1 MKRTSS
7 LNGKD
12 LRDMFAAGSNWL
24 EKSVADINA
33 INVFPVPDGDTGTNM
48 LLTLR
53 SVIEEADRAN
63 DNTTSV
69 MAKAMSHGAL
79 LGARGNSGVILSQIF
94 RGLSRGLD
102 GKDTFNGVDWMK
114 AMVLAAKTAREG
126 LSNPVE
132 GTILT
137 VIRDA
142 SVAAQKQAEEHP
154 DNLIDI
160 MEAAV
165 NEARESVAR
174 TPNLL
179 PALREAG
186 VVDAGGLGLYVIL
199 DGALRYL
206 KGEIEE
212 LQSRK
217 PQMVTASMPATKNI
231 NLIPT
236 EEEEAYGYCTNFLL
250 EGENLDPEKIRRKLD
265 GRGQSLVVAGD
276 ETNVR
281 VHIHTY
287 DPGSILAYATSLGT
301 LHQIQI
307 QNMDDQHVGF
317 KEMQRQR
324 SALQG
329 DTAVVA
335 VAFGEGMIKVF
346 ESLGA
351 VVVRGGQTMNPSVK
365 EILSAVNSLDTSKV
379 IILPN
384 NKNIVLTAAQIKE
397 LTQKQVEMIP
407 SRTLPQGV
415 TALLTYNYESPIEEN
430 VANMNEAIKR
440 VKSVEITKA
449 ARSTQVNGMKIKQGQ
464 IIGIIDDSDLVAC
477 GDSVTGVLMDSLA
490 KAGIEPAEVI
500 TLYYGADIKP
510 DDAEEAAQ
518 ALREKYPNKQ
528 IDVVSGG
535 QPHYFYI
542 AAVE

>member
-1 MKRTSS
+1 MKQASS
-7 LNGKD
+7 WNGKD

-24 EKSVADINA
+24 EKSVAEVNA

-53 SVIEEADRAN
+53 SVIEEADRAT

-69 MAKAMSHGAL
+69 MSKAMSHGAL

-94 RGLSRGLD
+94 RGLSKGFD
-102 GKDTFNGVDWMK
+102 GKDSFNGADWAK
-114 AMVLAAKTAREG
+114 ALVQAAKTAREG

-137 VIRDA
+137 VIGDA
-142 SVAAQKQAEEHP
+142 SAVAQKKAEKNP
-154 DNLIDI
+154 DDLIGI
-160 MEAAV
+160 VEAAV
-165 NEARESVAR
+165 NEAKESVAR

-179 PALREAG
+179 PALLEAG
-186 VVDAGGLGLYVIL
+186 VVDAGGQGLYILL
-199 DGALRYL
+199 DGAMRFLR
-206 KGEIEE
+206 GELED
-212 LQSRK
+212 LQFRK
-217 PQMVTASMPATKNI
+217 PQMVSANITAAKNI
-231 NLIPT
+231 NIAPA
-236 EEEEAYGYCTNFLL
+236 EEEEAYGYCTNFLI
-250 EGENLDPEKIRRKLD
+250 EGDNLDPEKIKRKLD

-317 KEMQRQR
+317 KEMQRQK
-324 SALQG
+324 AMPA
-329 DTAVVA
+329 DIAVVT

-351 VVVRGGQTMNPSVK
+351 IVVKGGQTMNPSVK
-365 EILSAVNSLDTSKV
+365 EILEAVEALDVNKV

-384 NKNIVLTAAQIKE
+384 NKNIILTAAQIKE
-397 LTQKQVEMIP
+397 LTKKEVEMIP

-415 TALLTYNYESPIEEN
+415 TALLTFNYESSLEEN
-430 VANMNEAIKR
+430 IQTMSDAIKG
-440 VKSVEITKA
+440 VKSVEITTA
-449 ARSTQVNGMKIKQGQ
+449 ARSTQISGMKVKQGQ
-464 IIGIIDDSDLVAC
+464 AIGIIDDSELVSS
-477 GDSVTGVLMDSLA
+477 GDDVRNVLMDSLN
-490 KAGIEPAEVI
+490 KGGIDSAELV
-500 TLYYGADIKP
+500 TLYYGADTKP
-510 DDAEEAAQ
+510 EDAEKSAQ
-518 ALREKYPNKQ
+518 ILREKYSSKQ
-528 IDVVSGG
+528 IEVVSGG

-542 AAVE
+542 VSLE

>member
-1 MKRTSS
+1 MKQASS
-7 LNGKD
+7 WNGKD

-24 EKSVADINA
+24 EKSVAEVNA

-48 LLTLR
+48 LLTMR
-53 SVIEEADRAN
+53 SVIEEADRAT
-63 DNTTSV
+63 DNTTSA

-94 RGLSRGLD
+94 RGISKGFD
-102 GKDTFNGVDWMK
+102 GKDSFNGADWAK
-114 AMVLAAKTAREG
+114 ALVQAAKTAREG

-137 VIRDA
+137 VIKDA
-142 SVAAQKQAEEHP
+142 STVAQQKAEKNP
-154 DNLIDI
+154 DDLIGI
-160 MEAAV
+160 VEAAV
-165 NEARESVAR
+165 NEAKESVSR

-179 PALREAG
+179 PALLEAG
-186 VVDAGGLGLYVIL
+186 VVDAGGQGLYILL
-199 DGALRYL
+199 DGAMRFL
-206 KGEIEE
+206 KGEIED
-212 LQSRK
+212 LQFRK
-217 PQMVTASMPATKNI
+217 PQMVSANITATKNI
-231 NLIPT
+231 HIAPT
-236 EEEEAYGYCTNFLL
+236 EEEEAYGYCTNFLV
-250 EGENLDPEKIRRKLD
+250 EGDNLDPEKIKRKLD

-317 KEMQRQR
+317 KEMQRQK
-324 SALQG
+324 SLPA
-329 DTAVVA
+329 DMAVVT
-335 VAFGEGMIKVF
+335 VAFGDGMIKVF

-351 VVVRGGQTMNPSVK
+351 IVVKGGQTMNPSVK
-365 EILSAVNSLDTSKV
+365 EILGAVEAMDVNKV

-384 NKNIVLTAAQIKE
+384 NKNIILTAAQIKE
-397 LTQKQVEMIP
+397 LTEKQVEMIP

-415 TALLTYNYESPIEEN
+415 TALLTFNYESSMEEN
-430 VANMNEAIKR
+430 VQAMSDAIKG
-440 VKSVEITKA
+440 VKSVEITTA
-449 ARSTQVNGMKIKQGQ
+449 ARSTQISGMKIKQGQ

-477 GDSVTGVLMDSLA
+477 GDDIRAVLMDSLV
-490 KAGIEPAEVI
+490 KGGIESAELV
-500 TLYYGADIKP
+500 TLYYGADTKP
-510 DDAEEAAQ
+510 EHADQSAQ
-518 ALREKYPNKQ
+518 ILREKYPGKQ
-528 IDVVSGG
+528 IEVVSGG

-542 AAVE
+542 VSLE